1 MASSTRV
8 NSVLETGFLLAQ
20 LSEQLRNA
28 VATIDAEFKRREEA
42 ARKKD
47 EEKRKCEEDGR
58 KDCA

>member
-1 MASSTRV
+1 
-8 NSVLETGFLLAQ
+8 LETGFLPAQ

-28 VATIDAEFKRREEA
+28 VATIDAEFKRREEE